1 MHHSST
7 LYVGLDV
14 HKDSIAVAYVAKD
27 HDAEVIYLGTIG
39 TRQCDIDQL
48 VRKLQAKAKH
58 LVFIYE
64 AGPCGYWLYR
74 YLTKQGHVCW
84 VVAPSLI
91 PKKAGD
97 RVNTDRRDA
106 VQLARLM
113 RSGDLTPVY
122 VPAVAD
128 EAIRDLSRAREDTLH
143 DLKTAKFRLK
153 AFLLRH
159 DIRYTGRAT
168 WGPAHLR
175 WLSEVVC
182 PTLAQQIVFQ
192 EYVRAVTEHTERLQ
206 RLDQELHEQVIAWR
220 LCPVVDALQALRGV
234 QFTVAVTTV
243 AELGDLTRFDNP
255 RQLMKYLGL
264 TPSEYSSG
272 ERRHQGGITKTGN
285 THARRALVE
294 GAWAYRYPAKVS
306 RHLQLRLEKLPK
318 PIQDTSWKAQ
328 VRLCKRYR
336 QLSARGKNPNQV
348 VVAIARELIAFMWA
362 IAKQV
367 HVTA

>member
-1 MHHSST
+1 MHQSST

-14 HKDSIAVAYVAKD
+14 HKESIAVAYVAKA
-27 HDAEVIYLGTIG
+27 HDAEVIFLGTIG
-39 TRQCDIDQL
+39 TRQADIDQL

-58 LVFIYE
+58 LVFVYE

-74 YLTKQGHVCW
+74 YLTNKGHICW

-97 RVNTDRRDA
+97 RVKTDRRDA

-122 VPAVAD
+122 VPKVAD
-128 EAIRDLSRAREDTLH
+128 EAMRDLTRAREDALR
-143 DLKTAKFRLK
+143 DLKAAKFRLK

-159 DIRYTGRAT
+159 DIRYTGSAT

-182 PTLAQQIVFQ
+182 PTPAQQIVFQ
-192 EYVRAVTEHTERLQ
+192 EYVRAVNEHTERLG
-206 RLDQELHEQVIAWR
+206 RLERELQDQVQSWR
-220 LCPVVDALQALRGV
+220 LYPVVEALQALRGV

-255 RQLMKYLGL
+255 RQLMKFLGL
-264 TPSEYSSG
+264 IPSEYSSG
-272 ERRHQGGITKTGN
+272 ERRRQGTITKAGN

-294 GAWAYRYPAKVS
+294 GAWSYRYPAKVS
-306 RHLQLRLEKLPK
+306 RHIQLRLEQQPK
-318 PIQDTSWKAQ
+318 AIQDISWKAQ
-328 VRLCKRYR
+328 VRLCKRFR
-336 QLSARGKNPNQV
+336 RLMARGKNANQV
-348 VVAIARELIAFMWA
+348 VVAIARELVGFMWA
-362 IAKQV
+362 IAQQV
-367 HVTA
+367 PVTP

>member
-1 MHHSST
+1 MRQSST
-7 LYVGLDV
+7 LYIGMDV
-14 HKDSIAVAYVAKD
+14 HKESIAVAYVTQQ
-27 HDAEVIYLGTIG
+27 HGAEVTYLGTIG

-48 VRKLQAKAKH
+48 IRKMQSKAKY
-58 LVFIYE
+58 LVFVYE

-74 YLTKQGHVCW
+74 YLTKQGHVCY

-97 RVNTDRRDA
+97 RVKTDRRDA

-122 VPAVAD
+122 VPQVAD
-128 EAIRDLSRAREDTLH
+128 EAIRDLSRAREDALR
-143 DLKTAKFRLK
+143 DLKAAKFRLK

-159 DIRYTGRAT
+159 DSRYTGRAS

-175 WLSEVVC
+175 WLAEVVC
-182 PTLAQQIVFQ
+182 PTPAQQIVFQ

-206 RLDQELHEQVIAWR
+206 RLEQELHEQVQSWR
-220 LCPVVDALQALRGV
+220 LHPVVEALQALRGV

-243 AELGDLTRFDNP
+243 AELGDLSRFDNP
-255 RQLMKYLGL
+255 RQLMKFLGL
-264 TPSEYSSG
+264 IPSEYSSA
-272 ERRHQGGITKTGN
+272 ERRRQGSITKAGN

-306 RHLQLRLEKLPK
+306 RHLQLRLETQPK
-318 PIQDTSWKAQ
+318 AIQDISWKAQ

-336 QLSARGKNPNQV
+336 RLMARGKHANQV
-348 VVAIARELIAFMWA
+348 VVAIARELVGFMWA

-367 HVTA
+367 TVTP